1 MCPKGTRGAYRKEE
15 RVELPQALQKRLV
28 EGAAARFGTLEKL
41 AREMELPKSSIHY
54 YRTGRLTMP
63 VAVMERMLQLANDDR
78 LTEEVREAANTK
90 DRTWANSY
98 AASVHREMC
107 RERLRL
113 PTREELEKNDELRRK
128 AAAMTSYVMAEGS
141 IWIKHKRF
149 DAGMVNITFA
159 DHETDLYEHFRSL
172 CKDVFDYD
180 IGSPQKPGN
189 GARAIRGFICSRFVA
204 EWLVANGIPA
214 GEKAAVAMRIP
225 PWVMESEDEKTM
237 VGALQPFFDGE
248 GHVCLSKDSRRASVI
263 VVQAR
268 HTDLDFMVLPRR
280 LGWRGRARTLPSGLL
295 AHSQVYG
302 TDTIALSS
310 MLYRS
315 EVLDDACTLLRRLG
329 FGPRL
334 RLSSMYLKD
343 DGLWSA
349 HWALSIGTRES
360 LKLADA
366 GILTQ
371 SHKVARLRPVQEYNR
386 LFIKAVG

>member
-1 MCPKGTRGAYRKEE
+1 
-15 RVELPQALQKRLV
+15 
-28 EGAAARFGTLEKL
+28 
-41 AREMELPKSSIHY
+41 
-54 YRTGRLTMP
+54 
-63 VAVMERMLQLANDDR
+63 
-78 LTEEVREAANTK
+78 
-90 DRTWANSY
+90 
-98 AASVHREMC
+98 
-107 RERLRL
+107 
-113 PTREELEKNDELRRK
+113 
-128 AAAMTSYVMAEGS
+128 
-141 IWIKHKRF
+141 
-149 DAGMVNITFA
+149 
-159 DHETDLYEHFRSL
+159 
-172 CKDVFDYD
+172 
-180 IGSPQKPGN
+180 
-189 GARAIRGFICSRFVA
+189 
-204 EWLVANGIPA
+204 
-214 GEKAAVAMRIP
+214 
-225 PWVMESEDEKTM
+225 VMESEDEKTM
-237 VGALQPFFDGE
+237 VGAIQPFFDGE

-302 TDTIALSS
+302 TDTIAFSS

-315 EVLDDACTLLRRLG
+315 EVLDDARTLLRRVG

-386 LFIKAVG
+386 IFIKAVG